1 MATYVLVHGGAHGG
15 WCYGRVARLLR
26 AAAADRVWDV
36 DTGHDLMI
44 TEPGTVAELL
54 GRLAVG

>member
-15 WCYGRVARLLR
+15 WIA
-26 AAAADRVWDV
+26 WI

-44 TEPGTVAELL
+44 SEPEAVADALL
-54 GRLAVG
+54 QVAVG